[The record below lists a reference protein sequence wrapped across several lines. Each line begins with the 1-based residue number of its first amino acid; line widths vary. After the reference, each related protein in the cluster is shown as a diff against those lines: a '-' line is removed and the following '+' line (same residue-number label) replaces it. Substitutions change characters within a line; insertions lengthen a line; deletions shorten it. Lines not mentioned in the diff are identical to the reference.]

1 MHYVGDKL
9 TKTTMTVYYT
19 PEGIATEE
27 DDFDDFD
34 LSDEPEDVKEI
45 SNNSTK

>member
-1 MHYVGDKL
+1 MKDL
-9 TKTTMTVYYT
+9 
-19 PEGIATEE
+19 PEGAPLEEE

-45 SNNSTK
+45 SHR